1 MATIS
6 KANRPR
12 KAPGMTHNGRPR
24 LRSKSVAQLEEMY
37 SKASNNKTK
46 GKILNELNRQ
56 RARTK

>member
-12 KAPGMTHNGRPR
+12 KSPGMTRNGRPR
-24 LRSKSVAQLEEMY
+24 LRALGIVQLEDLY
-37 SKASNNKTK
+37 NKSSDKKVK

-56 RARTK
+56 RARI